1 MTSLQDLLRIV
12 TYFKLVRKKRCGRWM
27 GNKELIN
34 VGLSSTTG
42 EFDFVGV

>member
-1 MTSLQDLLRIV
+1 
-12 TYFKLVRKKRCGRWM
+12 M

-42 EFDFVGV
+42 EFDFVGVWISTKIYRSTHLA